1 MRLFA
6 LCCLVVGGAALAEE
20 AAAPADIVK
29 YRQASMKALGGH
41 VKALGP
47 LASGKVRF
55 PTHVEQ
61 HARAVLDLARL
72 MKDLFPKGTG
82 VGVGSSEAKDT
93 IWTDEKKFAESLAE
107 MNAAAEQLSKA
118 AAGADSGALKAALD
132 RTNDACGSC
141 HKPFRAAH

>member
-1 MRLFA
+1 MRLLA
-6 LCCLVVGGAALAEE
+6 LFCLVVSGSAVAQE
-20 AAAPADIVK
+20 AAAPADVVR

-47 LASGKVRF
+47 LAAGKVHF
-55 PTHVEQ
+55 PAHVEL
-61 HARAVLDLARL
+61 HARAVLDLAKL

-82 VGVGSSEAKDT
+82 EGVGSSEAKAA
-93 IWTDEKKFAESLAE
+93 IWTEEKKFADALAE
-107 MNAAAEQLSKA
+107 MTASAEQLSKA
-118 AAGADSGALKAALD
+118 AQGSDLAALKSALE

>member
-6 LCCLVVGGAALAEE
+6 LCCLVVGGAALAED
-20 AAAPADIVK
+20 AAAPVDIVK

-41 VKALGP
+41 VRALGP

-55 PTHVEQ
+55 PTHIEQ
-61 HARAVLDLARL
+61 HTRAVLDLAKS

-82 VGVGSSEAKDT
+82 VGVGSSDAKDA
-93 IWTDEKKFAESLAE
+93 IWTEEKKFADSLAE
-107 MNAAAEQLSKA
+107 MTAAAEQLTKA
-118 AAGADSGALKAALD
+118 TDAAALKAALE